1 MGHRFSCLRCRSLDH
16 RPNTGHRRRSD
27 PMNPTAGNPSAPSGT
42 TVTDSLVM
50 VPGVEHAELA
60 AWLGRLDSDLAPPV
74 TARRI
79 GVGQSNLTYMLSDAA
94 GHRWVLRRPP
104 MGHLLNSAHDVLRE
118 ARILAA
124 LGPTG
129 VPVPRIYGVAQ
140 AGEVG
145 DEPLVLMEF
154 VDGLVISDVAAS
166 QTLPVR
172 ARRSAGIAL
181 PEALGR
187 IHAVDIGAVN
197 LSDLASHSPYAQ
209 RQLKRWSGQWER
221 AKTREL
227 AYLDLLTDRL
237 RAAVP
242 PPRELTLVHGDLHLR
257 NIVVSGADGEIL
269 AALDWELA
277 TLGDPIADLGTT
289 LAYWPEHDEAVLP
302 EFRALLLP
310 GYPRRADLVE
320 RYCVI
325 SGRDVTDAELGFWH
339 ALALWKIA
347 IIAEGILR
355 RAQQD
360 PRNRAA
366 SGIPVHQTVN
376 DLVSLAHDIA
386 TRAGI

>member
-1 MGHRFSCLRCRSLDH
+1 M
-16 RPNTGHRRRSD
+16 NTQ
-27 PMNPTAGNPSAPSGT
+27 AGNPSASSESK
-42 TVTDSLVM
+42 VQESVVR
-50 VPGVEHAELA
+50 VPGVEHAELM
-60 AWLGRLDSDLAPPV
+60 AWLSGLDSDVTPPV

-104 MGHLLNSAHDVLRE
+104 MGHLLASAHDVLRE
-118 ARILAA
+118 ARILDA
-124 LGPTG
+124 LAPTD
-129 VPVPRIYGVAQ
+129 VPVPLIYGITQ
-140 AGEVG
+140 AGDVG
-145 DEPLVLMEF
+145 DQPLVLMEF
-154 VDGLVISDVAAS
+154 VDGVVISDAAAS
-166 QTLPVR
+166 HTLPAQ
-172 ARRSAGIAL
+172 ARHSAGIAL
-181 PEALGR
+181 PETLGR
-187 IHAVDIGAVN
+187 IHAVDLRAVN
-197 LSDLASHSPYAQ
+197 LADLASHSPYAQ
-209 RQLKRWSGQWER
+209 RQLKRWSGQWEQS
-221 AKTREL
+221 KTREL
-227 AYLDLLTDRL
+227 SDLDLLTDRL

-242 PPRELTLVHGDLHLR
+242 PPQELTLVHGDLHLR
-257 NIVVSGADGEIL
+257 NIVVSAADGEIL

-289 LAYWPEHDEAVLP
+289 LAYWPEQDETVLP

-366 SGIPVHQTVN
+366 FGIPVHQTVH

>member
-1 MGHRFSCLRCRSLDH
+1 L
-16 RPNTGHRRRSD
+16 
-27 PMNPTAGNPSAPSGT
+27 
-42 TVTDSLVM
+42 VT
-50 VPGVEHAELA
+50 VPGVEDAELM
-60 AWLGRLDSDLAPPV
+60 AWLGRLDLDLAPPV
-74 TARRI
+74 TARRL
-79 GVGQSNLTYMLSDAA
+79 GVGQSNLTYLLSDAA

-104 MGHLLNSAHDVLRE
+104 MGHLLSSAHDVLRE
-118 ARILAA
+118 ARILSA
-124 LGPTG
+124 LARTG
-129 VPVPRIYGVAQ
+129 VPVPRSCGVTQ
-140 AGEVG
+140 AAELG
-145 DEPLVLMEF
+145 DAPLVLMEF

-166 QTLPVR
+166 QALPAR
-172 ARRSAGIAL
+172 ARHSAGIAL
-181 PEALGR
+181 PETLGR
-187 IHAVDIGAVN
+187 LHAVDLGAVN
-197 LSDLASHSPYAQ
+197 LTDLASHSPYAQ

-221 AKTREL
+221 SKTREL
-227 AYLDLLTDRL
+227 AALDLLTGRL

-257 NIVVSGADGEIL
+257 NIVVSAADGEIL

-289 LAYWPEHDEAVLP
+289 LAYWPESDETILP

-320 RYCVI
+320 RYCVK
-325 SGRDVTDAELGFWH
+325 SGRDVTDTELGFWH

-376 DLVSLAHDIA
+376 DLVALAHDIA